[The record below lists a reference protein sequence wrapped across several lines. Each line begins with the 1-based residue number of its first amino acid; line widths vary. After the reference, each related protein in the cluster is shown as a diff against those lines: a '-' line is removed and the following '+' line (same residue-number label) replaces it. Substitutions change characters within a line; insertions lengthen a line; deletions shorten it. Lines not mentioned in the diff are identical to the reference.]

1 MDILANIMVRMILL
15 FGGYLGKVIVRII
28 LLVGGYLGQD
38 NGLLSSRS

>member
-15 FGGYLGKVIVRII
+15 VGGYLGKGIVRII